1 LNSGSEFPSR
11 SNANRAAGEE
21 RDPTEDETNHMI
33 DEMRLRF
40 YETCGEDAY
49 NRAVS
54 QAEREATADR
64 LGRMND
70 LRLCIVFETC

>member
-1 LNSGSEFPSR
+1 
-11 SNANRAAGEE
+11 
-21 RDPTEDETNHMI
+21 MI